1 MNCYYGAQLC
11 KINKNDHSTRQCFLR
26 KLDSSYKK
34 SKTPNLPCRSK
45 NGSFSVTIWA
55 LQRVLNYERKKW
67 KNWRC
72 WIKFSDVYGIFR
84 ILDLFLVTPKRLL
97 SLKQGPIERYF
108 FWFYKFFSQGV
119 GLQRESN
126 PRRVL
131 LAAGR
136 RRPGCRRRCL
146 GWRPKS
152 WRRATAPRARR
163 GCLAWRT
170 N

>member
-1 MNCYYGAQLC
+1 MFLKKVRFESQ
-11 KINKNDHSTRQCFLR
+11 KIQNTKSVMQIQKWVLLGNLSFAEGFKWWKEKMR
-26 KLDSSYKK
+26 KLK
-34 SKTPNLPCRSK
+34 
-45 NGSFSVTIWA
+45 
-55 LQRVLNYERKKW
+55 VLNKFFRCIW
-67 KNWRC
+67 KISNLC
-72 WIKFSDVYGIFR
+72 
-84 ILDLFLVTPKRLL
+84 LVTPKRLL

-136 RRPGCRRRCL
+136 RRPGCRRRGL

-152 WRRATAPRARR
+152 WRRATVPRARR